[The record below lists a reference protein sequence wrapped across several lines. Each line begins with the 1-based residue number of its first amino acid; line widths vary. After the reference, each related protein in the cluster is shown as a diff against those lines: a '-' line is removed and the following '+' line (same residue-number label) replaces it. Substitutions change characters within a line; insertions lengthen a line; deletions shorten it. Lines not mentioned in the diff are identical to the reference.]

1 LEVTVFAQ
9 ELRGNPVGTYN
20 QKLKYI
26 KRSTQYIGMTNL
38 YDRPDLKVNPLTKYL
53 VLLAVFFAMA
63 GCKEKVKDDQY
74 IWKKLRVTATAYN
87 SFPSQT
93 SKIHPG
99 ITAWGDSLKPGM
111 KIIAVSKDLIPLGLD
126 YNTPVKIKGDTTIY
140 LVKDKMHSK
149 WKNRIDIYMG
159 EDKEK
164 ALQWGRK
171 KITIHYRLKRDS
183 TEIK

>member
-1 LEVTVFAQ
+1 M
-9 ELRGNPVGTYN
+9 N
-20 QKLKYI
+20 QIVDKFGFKSRQL
-26 KRSTQYIGMTNL
+26 
-38 YDRPDLKVNPLTKYL
+38 PLWL
-53 VLLAVFFAMA
+53 VLPGILLSLAS
-63 GCKEKVKDDQY
+63 CKEKVVDDGY
-74 IWKKLRVTATAYN
+74 VWKPLRVTATAYN

-111 KIIAVSKDLIPLGLD
+111 KIIAVSKDLIPLGLE
-126 YNTPVKIKGDTTIY
+126 YNTQVKLKGDNGIY
-140 LVKDKMHSK
+140 WVKDKMHSK

-164 ALQWGRK
+164 ALEWGRK
-171 KITIHYRLKRDS
+171 KITIHYRVKRDS

>member
-1 LEVTVFAQ
+1 MNNFISKLSAKGRQLTLWSVLPGILFTLVT
-9 ELRGNPVGTYN
+9 
-20 QKLKYI
+20 
-26 KRSTQYIGMTNL
+26 
-38 YDRPDLKVNPLTKYL
+38 
-53 VLLAVFFAMA
+53 
-63 GCKEKVKDDQY
+63 CKEKVVDDGY
-74 IWKKLRVTATAYN
+74 IWKRLRVTATAYN

-99 ITAWGDSLKPGM
+99 ITAWGDSLQPGM

-126 YNTPVKIKGDTTIY
+126 YNTQVKIKGDTSIY

-171 KITIHYRLKRDS
+171 KITIHYRVKRDS
-183 TEIK
+183 TEMK

>member
-1 LEVTVFAQ
+1 MEQ
-9 ELRGNPVGTYN
+9 MGWIN
-20 QKLKYI
+20 QKNSLKWKLDQALI
-26 KRSTQYIGMTNL
+26 
-38 YDRPDLKVNPLTKYL
+38 YL
-53 VLLAVFFAMA
+53 AFPVILIFLAT
-63 GCKEKVKDDQY
+63 CKEKVVDDGY
-74 IWKKLRVTATAYN
+74 VWKKLKVTATAYN

-93 SKIHPG
+93 SKTHPG
-99 ITAWGDSLKPGM
+99 ITAWGDSLYPGM

-126 YNTPVKIKGDTTIY
+126 YNTQVKIKGDTSIY

-171 KITIHYRLKRDS
+171 KITIHYRVRRDS
-183 TEIK
+183 IEIH

>member
-1 LEVTVFAQ
+1 MDTLKNSLGQ
-9 ELRGNPVGTYN
+9 KVG
-20 QKLKYI
+20 QA
-26 KRSTQYIGMTNL
+26 S
-38 YDRPDLKVNPLTKYL
+38 KYL
-53 VLLAVFFAMA
+53 VLPAIILSFAS
-63 GCKEKVKDDQY
+63 CKNRVVDDGY
-74 IWKKLRVTATAYN
+74 VWKELKVTATAYN

-99 ITAWGDSLKPGM
+99 ITAWGDSLYPGM

-159 EDKEK
+159 DDKEK

-171 KITIHYRLKRDS
+171 KITLLYRVKKDS

>member
-1 LEVTVFAQ
+1 M
-9 ELRGNPVGTYN
+9 NNIVGTLCF
-20 QKLKYI
+20 KG
-26 KRSTQYIGMTNL
+26 R
-38 YDRPDLKVNPLTKYL
+38 RLTLWL
-53 VLLAVFFAMA
+53 VLTAVLFSMA
-63 GCKEKVKDDQY
+63 SCKEKVVDDGY

-99 ITAWGDSLKPGM
+99 ITAWGDSIKPGM

-126 YNTPVKIKGDTTIY
+126 YNTQVKIKGDTSIY

-171 KITIHYRLKRDS
+171 KITIHYRVKRDS
-183 TEIK
+183 TEMK

>member
-1 LEVTVFAQ
+1 V
-9 ELRGNPVGTYN
+9 NNIVGT
-20 QKLKYI
+20 LCF
-26 KRSTQYIGMTNL
+26 
-38 YDRPDLKVNPLTKYL
+38 KVRRLTLWL
-53 VLLAVFFAMA
+53 VLTAVLFSMA
-63 GCKEKVKDDQY
+63 SCKEKVVDDGY

-99 ITAWGDSLKPGM
+99 ITAWGDSIKPGM

-126 YNTPVKIKGDTTIY
+126 YNTQVKIKGDTSIY

-171 KITIHYRLKRDS
+171 KITIHYRVKRDS
-183 TEIK
+183 TEMK

>member
-1 LEVTVFAQ
+1 MNNIVDTLYF
-9 ELRGNPVGTYN
+9 
-20 QKLKYI
+20 
-26 KRSTQYIGMTNL
+26 RS
-38 YDRPDLKVNPLTKYL
+38 RRLTLWL
-53 VLLAVFFAMA
+53 VLTAVLVSMA
-63 GCKEKVKDDQY
+63 SCKEKVVDDGY

-99 ITAWGDSLKPGM
+99 ITAWGDSIKPGM

-126 YNTPVKIKGDTTIY
+126 YNTQVKIKGDTSIY

-171 KITIHYRLKRDS
+171 KITIHYRVKRDS
-183 TEIK
+183 TEMK

>member
-1 LEVTVFAQ
+1 MGVNNF
-9 ELRGNPVGTYN
+9 
-20 QKLKYI
+20 
-26 KRSTQYIGMTNL
+26 IGKFCLNS
-38 YDRPDLKVNPLTKYL
+38 RQLTLWL
-53 VLLAVFFAMA
+53 VLPGILFTLAT
-63 GCKEKVKDDQY
+63 CKEKVVDDGY

-126 YNTPVKIKGDTTIY
+126 YNTQVKIKGDTSIY

-164 ALQWGRK
+164 ALNWGRK
-171 KITIHYRLKRDS
+171 KISIHYRVKRDS
-183 TEIK
+183 IEMK

>member
-1 LEVTVFAQ
+1 MNNFISN
-9 ELRGNPVGTYN
+9 LRAKGR
-20 QKLKYI
+20 QLI
-26 KRSTQYIGMTNL
+26 LWS
-38 YDRPDLKVNPLTKYL
+38 
-53 VLLAVFFAMA
+53 VLLGILFSMA
-63 GCKEKVKDDQY
+63 TCKEKVVDDGY

-99 ITAWGDSLKPGM
+99 ITAWGDSIKPGM

-126 YNTPVKIKGDTTIY
+126 YNTQVKIKGDTSIY

-159 EDKEK
+159 ENKEK
-164 ALQWGRK
+164 ALKWGRK
-171 KITIHYRLKRDS
+171 KITIQYRVKRDS
-183 TEIK
+183 TETK

>member
-1 LEVTVFAQ
+1 MDWTLLKNSLGQ
-9 ELRGNPVGTYN
+9 KVG
-20 QKLKYI
+20 QA
-26 KRSTQYIGMTNL
+26 S
-38 YDRPDLKVNPLTKYL
+38 KYL
-53 VLLAVFFAMA
+53 VLPAILFSMA
-63 GCKEKVKDDQY
+63 SCKEKDVDDGY
-74 IWKKLRVTATAYN
+74 VWKELKVTATAYN

-99 ITAWGDSLKPGM
+99 ITAWGDSLYPGM

-171 KITIHYRLKRDS
+171 KITLLYRVKKDS

>member
-1 LEVTVFAQ
+1 MNNL
-9 ELRGNPVGTYN
+9 VG
-20 QKLKYI
+20 KLGLN
-26 KRSTQYIGMTNL
+26 RRQ
-38 YDRPDLKVNPLTKYL
+38 LTLWL
-53 VLLAVFFAMA
+53 VLPGILFSLAT
-63 GCKEKVKDDQY
+63 CKEKVVDDGY

-126 YNTPVKIKGDTTIY
+126 YNTQVKIEGDTSIY
-140 LVKDKMHSK
+140 LVKDRMHSK

-164 ALQWGRK
+164 ALNWGRK
-171 KITIHYRLKRDS
+171 KITIHYRVKRDS
-183 TEIK
+183 LELK

>member
-1 LEVTVFAQ
+1 VNNFISN
-9 ELRGNPVGTYN
+9 LRAKGR
-20 QKLKYI
+20 QLI
-26 KRSTQYIGMTNL
+26 LWS
-38 YDRPDLKVNPLTKYL
+38 
-53 VLLAVFFAMA
+53 VLHGILFSMA
-63 GCKEKVKDDQY
+63 TCKEKVVDDGY

-99 ITAWGDSLKPGM
+99 ITAWGDSIKPGM

-126 YNTPVKIKGDTTIY
+126 YNTQVKIKGDTSIY

-159 EDKEK
+159 ENKEK
-164 ALQWGRK
+164 ALKWGRK
-171 KITIHYRLKRDS
+171 KITIQYRVKRDS
-183 TEIK
+183 TETK

>member
-1 LEVTVFAQ
+1 M
-9 ELRGNPVGTYN
+9 N
-20 QKLKYI
+20 KYI
-26 KRSTQYIGMTNL
+26 GKFGLNSRH
-38 YDRPDLKVNPLTKYL
+38 LTL
-53 VLLAVFFAMA
+53 WIVLPGILFSLAT
-63 GCKEKVKDDQY
+63 CKEKVVDDGY

-111 KIIAVSKDLIPLGLD
+111 KIIAVSKDLTPLGLD
-126 YNTPVKIKGDTTIY
+126 YNTHVKIKGDTSIY

-171 KITIHYRLKRDS
+171 KITIHYRVKRDS

>member
-1 LEVTVFAQ
+1 MGRTHLKDSLGQ
-9 ELRGNPVGTYN
+9 KVG
-20 QKLKYI
+20 QA
-26 KRSTQYIGMTNL
+26 S
-38 YDRPDLKVNPLTKYL
+38 KYL
-53 VLLAVFFAMA
+53 VLSAIILSLA
-63 GCKEKVKDDQY
+63 GCKERVVDDGY
-74 IWKKLRVTATAYN
+74 VWKKLKVTATAYN

-93 SKIHPG
+93 SNIHPG
-99 ITAWGDSLKPGM
+99 ITAWGDSLYPGM

-126 YNTPVKIKGDTTIY
+126 YNTQVKIKGDTSIY

-171 KITIHYRLKRDS
+171 KMTILYRVKKDS
-183 TEIK
+183 TGIK

>member
-1 LEVTVFAQ
+1 MGWTLLKNSLGQ
-9 ELRGNPVGTYN
+9 KVG
-20 QKLKYI
+20 QA
-26 KRSTQYIGMTNL
+26 S
-38 YDRPDLKVNPLTKYL
+38 KYL
-53 VLLAVFFAMA
+53 VLPVIILSFAS
-63 GCKEKVKDDQY
+63 CKNRVVDDGY
-74 IWKKLRVTATAYN
+74 VWKELKVTATAYN

-99 ITAWGDSLKPGM
+99 ITAWGDSLYPGM

-171 KITIHYRLKRDS
+171 KITLLYRVKKDS

>member
-1 LEVTVFAQ
+1 M
-9 ELRGNPVGTYN
+9 GTLCF
-20 QKLKYI
+20 KGRRRTLW
-26 KRSTQYIGMTNL
+26 
-38 YDRPDLKVNPLTKYL
+38 L
-53 VLLAVFFAMA
+53 VWTAVLFTMA
-63 GCKEKVKDDQY
+63 SCKEKIVDDGY

-99 ITAWGDSLKPGM
+99 ITAWGDSIKPGM

-126 YNTPVKIKGDTTIY
+126 YNTQVKIKGDSSIY

-171 KITIHYRLKRDS
+171 KITIQYRVKRDS
-183 TEIK
+183 TEMK